1 MTRSRG
7 NAVSKS
13 QMVEV
18 MLKALLSDAGGDPA
32 RPRGLQRQQPK
43 PATTTPWHHGKPA
56 ASKCVACFLQHHS
69 PKATV
74 CRACASLLI
83 PIGDAKCPGAA
94 KVHKQDRPA
103 KPAKPA
109 TTPAAPAAEAP
120 SSTTATVPPTAVPLP
135 AGQDSAVVKPIV
147 SIPAPIAKYK
157 LAAEKFIHNTNNPP
171 EPSVDLVMGD
181 GSLFPSAEETML
193 QAQVELFATN
203 GAQPN
208 AEVHAVLV
216 KQLAAAHEH
225 TKTAK
230 DTTYTLQMHLT
241 ARKAINGHKEWLLKQ
256 LALEENAILEA
267 EAALAIR
274 KEKLGVLH
282 ADMSDWICKAED
294 AMAKASAILDP
305 PVEAATAATVLPS
318 TTEPV
323 HVAHEMG
330 RALQLS
336 RAERAA
342 KLALHQTTMGR
353 QLTMQEI
360 FDYTENLAAMHTV
373 TALASVNLTVTAP
386 SATAVPEEEGHDL
399 DLM

>member
-74 CRACASLLI
+74 CRACANLLI

-109 TTPAAPAAEAP
+109 TTPAAPAADTP
-120 SSTTATVPPTAVPLP
+120 SSPPATGAPTTVPPQD
-135 AGQDSAVVKPIV
+135 GQDSAVVKPIV
-147 SIPAPIAKYK
+147 SIPPTIAKYK
-157 LAAEKFIHNTNNPP
+157 LAAESFVHSANNPP

-216 KQLAAAHEH
+216 KQLAAARDRAR
-225 TKTAK
+225 TAK
-230 DTTYTLQMHLT
+230 ETTYTLQMHLT

-256 LALEENAILEA
+256 LAAEENAILEA
-267 EAALAIR
+267 EAALAVR
-274 KEKLGVLH
+274 KEKLGVLQ
-282 ADMSDWICKAED
+282 ADMAEWISKAED
-294 AMAKASAILDP
+294 AMTKASVLLEP
-305 PVEAATAATVLPS
+305 PVEAATAATVLPA

-330 RALQLS
+330 RALESS
-336 RAERAA
+336 RAERAS
-342 KLALHQTTMGR
+342 KLALHQSTMGR
-353 QLTMQEI
+353 PLTMEEI
-360 FDYTENLAAMHTV
+360 FDYTENLATMHTV
-373 TALASVNLTVTAP
+373 TALASVNLTVTP
-386 SATAVPEEEGHDL
+386 PTATAVPQDVHDL